1 MGDGEGRRLFAFAK
15 LEQLLVGQSHTVGM
29 QLEATSLSTVEQD
42 GSRWVKP
49 GRFNVSV
56 RAAGLELPVLTSML
70 ELTGQP
76 IVVEES
82 PF

>member
-15 LEQLLVGQSHTVGM
+15 LEQLLVGQSRTLEM
-29 QLEATSLSTVEQD
+29 QLEAASLSTVEQD

-49 GRFNVSV
+49 GCFNVSV
-56 RAAGLELPVLTSML
+56 RAAGLELPVLSSTL

-76 IVVEES
+76 VLVEES